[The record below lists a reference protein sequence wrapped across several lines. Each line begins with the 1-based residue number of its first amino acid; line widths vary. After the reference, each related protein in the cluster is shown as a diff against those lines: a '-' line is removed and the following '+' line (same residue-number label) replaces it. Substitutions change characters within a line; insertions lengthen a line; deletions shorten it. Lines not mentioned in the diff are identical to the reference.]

1 MNGGNEEISGIADE
15 AKEIVGDQWEEAS
28 TKEWIRLL
36 IMAAKRAGGGH
47 GHRAKRAQGKT
58 GIGQNGHQAKRGMG

>member
-1 MNGGNEEISGIADE
+1 MNGGNEEISGIAGE

-36 IMAAKRAGGGH
+36 IMAAKRAAGGH

-58 GIGQNGHQAKRGMG
+58 GTRLKGAWAKTGMG